1 MLQLFKSSVETGNIV
16 LCEETG
22 YGFRVFTL
30 SSISLEEHIITQRM
44 DLNPEGEEYEMRL
57 QKAARCE
64 SHSGRCALASTSF
77 PEMMVSFSERE
88 MVMTV
93 YKRNRLLSETS

>member
-1 MLQLFKSSVETGNIV
+1 
-16 LCEETG
+16 
-22 YGFRVFTL
+22 
-30 SSISLEEHIITQRM
+30 M

-57 QKAARCE
+57 QKAERRE
-64 SHSGRCALASTSF
+64 LRSGRCVSASTSF

-93 YKRNRLLSETS
+93 YKRNRLFSETSQRIF